1 MSQNTALIAI
11 STMYQFQDLEIR
23 HLIVILLFRFL
34 IQDDEKVKHWDR
46 GGVPLWQEPHC
57 LPQQGQDRDVRVG
70 GRIQLLD
77 KISHEY
83 FGGLIGFCLNLNS
96 WILRQVEDPDP
107 QSQYFVVTVP
117 TPTCEED
124 STSVKTPDTALT
136 LEAKTEDVKKVW
148 IREIKR
154 KTDRRKRSQTRLT
167 TGSFSFRRD
176 VQNDWK

>member
-23 HLIVILLFRFL
+23 HLIVILSFRFL

-77 KISHEY
+77 KISHEH

-96 WILRQVEDPDP
+96 WILWQVEDPDP
-107 QSQYFVVTVP
+107 QSQYFVVSVP
-117 TPTCEED
+117 TSPHKEG
-124 STSVKTPDTALT
+124 TALT
-136 LEAKTEDVKKVW
+136 LEAETEDVKKVW
-148 IREIKR
+148 MREI
-154 KTDRRKRSQTRLT
+154 RRKIDHRWTRLNCRISPSLSGPIAT
-167 TGSFSFRRD
+167 SKKAGADVNFSLI
-176 VQNDWK
+176 